1 MTKIELR
8 SILVKETNWIYNLI
22 KSKLLTE
29 MSKVFDGVPRYQ
41 VRKAEGIGLTEPEQ
55 INAFVL
61 DNADQPD
68 EVCI

>member
-8 SILVKETNWIYNLI
+8 SILVKDKLDLQFD